1 MISMA
6 VGLMILS
13 ISVHAYLRM
22 DYPLFL
28 KYDRDEI
35 YYKSEEGYKEYRFK
49 LEYITND
56 DIDTVVEQI
65 EFPEHPQ
72 LQAIVSEVNY
82 PDYLNYDTYNR
93 IHSGSTYGTYN
104 VRQLYILLRDSSE
117 NRNEEEPII
126 RQAKIYF
133 SDRTERVSDIGEL
146 HLKNNKDTNE
156 SLLEKT
162 IEHYEDGIG
171 EVQYRVLKPIKLKEI
186 DQNRIGN
193 YQDNL
198 QVKLEQK
205 PLEEIEGSTLQENE
219 EVVFYTE
226 LKNGEDLLDSFVSV
240 DFSPDT
246 TLIDEEGHESVQSL
260 FSIRKERTPF
270 NFKNIHRY
278 VKNRTRNE

>member
-1 MISMA
+1 MA

-13 ISVHAYLRM
+13 ISVHAYLSM

-28 KYDRDEI
+28 TYDRDEI

-56 DIDTVVEQI
+56 DTDTVVEQI

-72 LQAIVSEVNY
+72 LQAVVSEVNY
-82 PDYLNYDTYNR
+82 PDYLNYDTYDR

-117 NRNEEEPII
+117 NRNEEESII

-133 SDRTERVSDIGEL
+133 NDRTEWVSDIGEL
-146 HLKNNKDTNE
+146 HLKNKNDVEE

-162 IEHYEDGIG
+162 IEHYADGVG

-186 DQNRIGN
+186 DRNRIDN

-198 QVKLEQK
+198 QVRLKEK
-205 PLEEIEGSTLQENE
+205 PLEEFEASTLQKNE
-219 EVVFYTE
+219 EILFYTE
-226 LKNGEDLLDSFVSV
+226 LKNEENLLDPFVSV
-240 DFSPDT
+240 DFSPDI

-260 FSIRKERTPF
+260 FSIKKERTTF
-270 NFKNIHRY
+270 NFRNIHRY